1 MEPIIEQP
9 TENIARFVFAK
20 QYGDMI
26 NIWVSNNHRSQY
38 AVQSYVNG
46 IQQKYPNKT
55 ELKFESLDKIEKLR
69 VDNGIN
75 TADALEDTVDSQKKV
90 ISYFKKAVKLG
101 ASDIHFSIGRDN
113 SQFTY
118 VEARVHGELEEI
130 DCIDVEEGKLLAAAI
145 CQGMCDVTEKQF
157 YPNRQQDA
165 RMKEEFLKPMGLFG
179 ARYSHTPSVGGLNA
193 VMRLIPDDGDNVP
206 TLSMLGYL
214 PQQII
219 TIKRILRH
227 PEGMVILTGPTGSGK
242 STTLR
247 AFSSDY
253 LATAGLGKNKLPR
266 KRLLTIE
273 DPPEGRIPGAIQT
286 PIIADKKN
294 AEEVSRAWLRAISSA
309 LRLDPDAILNGEVR
323 DLDSAM
329 AAINAAMTGHLLMTT
344 LHTNDA
350 ISSIDRLETMGVPG
364 RLIADAQLM
373 IGLLSQ
379 RLVPKLCPECKIP
392 YIKGFAELEE
402 DICELIEQ
410 NCEVDNVYL
419 RNNNGCEQCYKGHI
433 GRTVVAEVI
442 APDARFFDIY
452 HSRGKA
458 AAKTYWHK
466 NLNGITRNQH
476 LLHYVNAG
484 EVDPATA
491 HFICPIDEDKYSL
504 IPELDF

>member
-1 MEPIIEQP
+1 MKQTIEPPDQNIE
-9 TENIARFVFAK
+9 RFVFAK
-20 QYGDMI
+20 NVGEKVK
-26 NIWVSNNHRSQY
+26 IWVSNNHRTQFP
-38 AVQSYVNG
+38 VQSYVSG

-55 ELKFESLDKIEKLR
+55 DLVFMSLDEIGQVRKEHG
-69 VDNGIN
+69 VN
-75 TADALEDTVDSQKKV
+75 TTLELDVVDSQKKV
-90 ISYFKKAVKLG
+90 LDYFKKAVKLG
-101 ASDIHFSIGRDN
+101 ASDIHFTIGRDN
-113 SQFTY
+113 SKFTF

-130 DCIDVEEGKLLAAAI
+130 DCIDVEEGQRLAAAI

-157 YPNRQQDA
+157 YPNKQQDA
-165 RMKEEFLKPMGLFG
+165 RMKEEFLKPLGLFG
-179 ARYSHTPSVGGLNA
+179 ARYSHTPSVGGLDA

-206 TLSMLGYL
+206 TMNMLGFL
-214 PQQII
+214 PQQ
-219 TIKRILRH
+219 TATLKRILRR

-247 AFSSDY
+247 ALSSYY
-253 LATAGLGKNKLPR
+253 LEEAGMGKNKLPR

-294 AEEVSRAWLRAISSA
+294 AEDVSRAWLRAISSA
-309 LRLDPDAILNGEVR
+309 LRLDPDAILNGEIR

-350 ISSIDRLETMGVPG
+350 ISSIDRLETMGVPA

-373 IGLLSQ
+373 IGLISQ
-379 RLVPKLCPECKIP
+379 RLVPKLCSKCKIP
-392 YIKGFAELEE
+392 YAKGAAELED
-402 DICELIEQ
+402 DIRDLVEQ
-410 NCEVDNVYL
+410 NCESEKVFL
-419 RNNNGCEQCYKGHI
+419 RNSDGCQYCYKGHI
-433 GRTVVAEVI
+433 GRTVVSEVI
-442 APDARFFDIY
+442 APDATFFDVY

-466 NLNGITRNQH
+466 NLKGITRNQH

-491 HFICPIDEDKYSL
+491 HFICPIDEDMYSL
-504 IPELDF
+504 IPEFEL